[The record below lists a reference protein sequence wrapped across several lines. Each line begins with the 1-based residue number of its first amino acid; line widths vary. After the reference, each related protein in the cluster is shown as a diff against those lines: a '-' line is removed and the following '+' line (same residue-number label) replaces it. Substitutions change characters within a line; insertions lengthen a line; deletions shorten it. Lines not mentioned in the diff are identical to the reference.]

1 VEGSLEYLS
10 VLLEHSFAVP
20 EVIQELPSVLAVVAY
35 RFRARSLF
43 GPLAPLSLVGVAV
56 LEVLSLSVVHIHMVA
71 SLVGALLLVV
81 YVLPFALKPVVHEVA
96 LIAEFVGNVVLS
108 VTLLDPLHQIAF
120 EICTVGV

>member
-1 VEGSLEYLS
+1 
-10 VLLEHSFAVP
+10 
-20 EVIQELPSVLAVVAY
+20 
-35 RFRARSLF
+35 
-43 GPLAPLSLVGVAV
+43 
-56 LEVLSLSVVHIHMVA
+56 MVA